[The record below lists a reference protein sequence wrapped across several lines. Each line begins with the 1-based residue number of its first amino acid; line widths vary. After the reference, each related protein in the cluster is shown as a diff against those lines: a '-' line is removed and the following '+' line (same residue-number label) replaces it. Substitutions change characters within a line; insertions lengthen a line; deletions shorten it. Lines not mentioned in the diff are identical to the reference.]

1 MSNTLSGREAARL
14 HRSGQK
20 SGKTSSSPTRPTANV
35 ASKPAPIA
43 PKATPAPVAK
53 STAPSRRPA
62 PTGAPVASVGGRD
75 AARKHRQGQKTGKS
89 QATPTRPTANIA
101 SKAAAPAPIAT
112 TASAAAPAPAPA
124 PVRRQVAPI
133 AAPVAVAG
141 GREAAK
147 QARAQQKT
155 GKVNRTQGT
164 PNPHPKAKARSK
176 DQEPIVEARERTEN
190 ISSAP
195 ARTDRKVKAN
205 AKPVVSSGGR
215 NASKAFRKAGSRGK
229 AAQAALKAQGT
240 SSGAVAKMS
249 NPDASTREIAQKIRA
264 ERCTKGKQGCASAK
278 SAGAIRQAKRNS
290 AGNPEKVGET
300 TTLSGQSVTGTQVGQ
315 GRKVMTG
322 AETGACQLVSG
333 TEYLGSEEFAGSCD
347 TQPSAQPAKVTQTA
361 TTRGQVVS
369 GTGVG
374 SKENMTGDRA
384 GQCSA
389 VTGTEYIP
397 ADQAEIL
404 CGSDVSTK
412 PATNAFSIM
421 SQPSQAK
428 KSSGVTGGENYKS
441 NSTTIR
447 PSNPAKVVTSMT
459 AMGNATT
466 GTQVGRQ
473 ADVTGAEKGSC
484 KNVSGTGYRS
494 AEESAAC
501 GVTEE
506 SVATKVT
513 TSATTAGQVITGDRS
528 GDTAGMTG
536 AEAGSC
542 KAVTGTG
549 YMGAEQ
555 VKSCSTDA
563 QTEIMQR
570 QRQNVNHAVT
580 GVQPGPQGLTGA
592 QKGAC
597 SLVSGTHYLGND
609 QVSMVCDSSNASMP
623 GEADFPNLIGA
634 QPAMQ
639 APQQQVTTTEEQN
652 GSRITGDGWDRS
664 SKVTGTEG
672 PWASQR
678 NSSIRG
684 ASGQAPMGAAQF
696 RPVAM
701 EEVPQ
706 SPITGSSGNTDT
718 GAKVTLSG
726 GARA

>member
-112 TASAAAPAPAPA
+112 TAPAAAPAPA
-124 PVRRQVAPI
+124 PVRRQVAPV

-147 QARAQQKT
+147 QARAQQKS

-164 PNPHPKAKARSK
+164 ANPHPKAKAKTK
-176 DQEPIVEARERTEN
+176 DQEPVVQPRERTE
-190 ISSAP
+190 SSAP
-195 ARTDRKVKAN
+195 KRSTDRKVVAA
-205 AKPVVSSGGR
+205 AKPVVQAGGR
-215 NASKAFRKAGSRGK
+215 NASKAFRKAGSKGK
-229 AAQAALKAQGT
+229 AAQATLKAQGT

-249 NPDASTREIAQKIRA
+249 NPDASTREIAKTIRA
-264 ERCTKGKQGCASAK
+264 ERCTKGKQGCSSAT
-278 SAGAIRQAKRNS
+278 SAGAIRQAKRKS

-333 TEYLGSEEFAGSCD
+333 TEYLGTEEFAGSCD
-347 TQPSAQPAKVTQTA
+347 TQPSAKPAKVTQTA
-361 TTRGQVVS
+361 TTRGQIVS
-369 GTGVG
+369 GTEVG

-441 NSTTIR
+441 NSVTIR

-506 SVATKVT
+506 SVAIKVT

-555 VKSCSTDA
+555 VGSCSTDA

-570 QRQNVNHAVT
+570 QRQNVSHAVT

-597 SLVSGTHYLGND
+597 QLVSGTHYLGND
-609 QVSMVCDSSNASMP
+609 QASMVCDSNNASMP

-639 APQQQVTTTEEQN
+639 AMQQQATTTEEQ

-684 ASGQAPMGAAQF
+684 ASGQAPMGAAQY

-706 SPITGSSGNTDT
+706 SPITGSSGNTEV

>member
-1 MSNTLSGREAARL
+1 MSNTQSGREAARL
-14 HRSGQK
+14 HRQGQK
-20 SGKTSSSPTRPTANV
+20 SGKDQPTATRPTANV

-43 PKATPAPVAK
+43 PKATPAPVATSPAK
-53 STAPSRRPA
+53 RRPA
-62 PTGAPVASVGGRD
+62 PAAAPVASAGGRE
-75 AARKHRQGQKTGKS
+75 AARKHRQGQKSGKS

-101 SKAAAPAPIAT
+101 AKAEDKAPIAT
-112 TASAAAPAPAPA
+112 TAPAAAPAPA
-124 PVRRQVAPI
+124 PVRRQVAPV

-147 QARAQQKT
+147 QARAQQKS

-164 PNPHPKAKARSK
+164 PNPHPKAKAKTK
-176 DQEPIVEARERTEN
+176 DQEPVVQPRERTETT
-190 ISSAP
+190 SAP
-195 ARTDRKVKAN
+195 ARNTDRKVKAT
-205 AKPVVSSGGR
+205 AKPIAQSGGR
-215 NASKAFRKAGSRGK
+215 NASKAFRKAGSKGK

-249 NPDASTREIAQKIRA
+249 NPDASTREIAKTIRA
-264 ERCTKGKQGCASAK
+264 DRCTKGKQGCAAAT

-333 TEYLGSEEFAGSCD
+333 TEYLGTEEFAGSCD
-347 TQPSAQPAKVTQTA
+347 AQPKAQPAKVTQTA

-397 ADQAEIL
+397 ADQAELL
-404 CGSDVSTK
+404 CGTDVSTK

-428 KSSGVTGGENYKS
+428 KSGVTGGDNYKS
-441 NSTTIR
+441 NSVTIR
-447 PSNPAKVVTSMT
+447 PSNAPEKVVTSMT

-473 ADVTGAEKGSC
+473 ADVTGTEAGSC

-494 AEESAAC
+494 AEESATC

-528 GDTAGMTG
+528 GDSSGMTG

-555 VKSCSTDA
+555 VQTCSTE
-563 QTEIMQR
+563 QQSQIMQR

-580 GVQPGPQGLTGA
+580 GVQPAPVGLTGA

-597 SLVSGTHYLGND
+597 ELVSGTHYFGND
-609 QVSMVCDSSNASMP
+609 QLGMVCDSSSAAQP
-623 GEADFPNLIGA
+623 GQTDFPKVMGA
-634 QPAMQ
+634 QSAANVQSYSPEQ
-639 APQQQVTTTEEQN
+639 APAGTT
-652 GSRITGDGWDRS
+652 ITGDGWDRS

-684 ASGQAPMGAAQF
+684 ASGQAPMGAAQY

>member
-14 HRSGQK
+14 HRQGQK
-20 SGKTSSSPTRPTANV
+20 SGKDKSTATRPTANV

-43 PKATPAPVAK
+43 PKATPAPVATSPAK
-53 STAPSRRPA
+53 RRPA
-62 PTGAPVASVGGRD
+62 PAAAPVASAGGRD
-75 AARKHRQGQKTGKS
+75 AARKHRQGQKTGKA
-89 QATPTRPTANIA
+89 QATATRPTANIA
-101 SKAAAPAPIAT
+101 AKAAEQAPIAT
-112 TASAAAPAPAPA
+112 TAPAAAPAPAPA
-124 PVRRQVAPI
+124 PVRRQVAPV

-155 GKVNRTQGT
+155 GKVNRTQST
-164 PNPHPKAKARSK
+164 PNPHPKAKAKTK
-176 DQEPIVEARERTEN
+176 DQEPLVQPREKSEV
-190 ISSAP
+190 SSAP
-195 ARTDRKVKAN
+195 ARNTDRKVKATT
-205 AKPVVSSGGR
+205 KPVVQAGGR
-215 NASKAFRKAGSRGK
+215 NASKAFRKAGAKGK
-229 AAQAALKAQGT
+229 AAQAVLKAQGT

-264 ERCTKGKQGCASAK
+264 ERCTKGKQGCSTAT
-278 SAGAIRQAKRNS
+278 SAGAIRQAKRKS
-290 AGNPEKVGET
+290 SGNPEKVGET

-333 TEYLGSEEFAGSCD
+333 TEYLGTEEFAGSCD
-347 TQPSAQPAKVTQTA
+347 TQPTAKPAKVTQTQ
-361 TTRGQVVS
+361 TTRGQIVS
-369 GTGVG
+369 GTEVG
-374 SKENMTGDRA
+374 NKESVTGDRA

-397 ADQAEIL
+397 ADQAELL
-404 CGSDVSTK
+404 CGADVSTK
-412 PATNAFSIM
+412 PATNAFSVM

-428 KSSGVTGGENYKS
+428 KSGVTGGDNYKS
-441 NSTTIR
+441 TSTTLR
-447 PSNPAKVVTSMT
+447 PSNGPSKVVTSMT

-473 ADVTGAEKGSC
+473 ADVTGTEKGSC
-484 KNVSGTGYRS
+484 KNISGTGYRS
-494 AEESAAC
+494 AEESTSC

-513 TSATTAGQVITGDRS
+513 TSATTAGQVVTGDRS
-528 GDTAGMTG
+528 GDISGMTG

-555 VKSCSTDA
+555 VKSCSPEA
-563 QTEIMQR
+563 QSQIMQR

-592 QKGAC
+592 QTGAC
-597 SLVSGTHYLGND
+597 QLVSGTHYLGND
-609 QVSMVCDSSNASMP
+609 QVSMVCDSSNASTP
-623 GEADFPNLIGA
+623 GEADFPNMVNA
-634 QPAMQ
+634 QPMMAQQ
-639 APQQQVTTTEEQN
+639 APVAPTEVAEQ

-684 ASGQAPMGAAQF
+684 ASGQSPMGAAQF
-696 RPVAM
+696 RPAAM

-706 SPITGSSGNTDT
+706 SPITGSSGNTDV